1 MEDPHFLCAFL
12 HRRYHVESISYT
24 ALLTDSAPA
33 FNRGDDGIAGNDDKD
48 DDEAIDDDYYC
59 FICLLANAWSAQ
71 PLVVFSFPG
80 LMVDT
85 LVELQDIISLDSY
98 TCNFRLT
105 LKQMDKKLNFHI

>member
-59 FICLLANAWSAQ
+59 FICLLACQ
-71 PLVVFSFPG
+71 CLVCPA
-80 LMVDT
+80 LCH
-85 LVELQDIISLDSY
+85 LLY
-98 TCNFRLT
+98 FRF
-105 LKQMDKKLNFHI
+105 QA

>member
-59 FICLLANAWSAQ
+59 FICLLANAWSAL
-71 PLVVFSFPG
+71 PYATCCIFIFRPDGRHPCRVAGHYFSG
-80 LMVDT
+80 L
-85 LVELQDIISLDSY
+85 I
-98 TCNFRLT
+98 
-105 LKQMDKKLNFHI
+105 

>member
-59 FICLLANAWSAQ
+59 FICLLANAWSAL
-71 PLVVFSFPG
+71 PYATCCIFRPDGRHPCRVAGHYFSR
-80 LMVDT
+80 L
-85 LVELQDIISLDSY
+85 IY
-98 TCNFRLT
+98 RLT
-105 LKQMDKKLNFHI
+105 LKQMDKKT

>member
-59 FICLLANAWSAQ
+59 FICLLANAWSALLYATCCIFIFK
-71 PLVVFSFPG
+71 PDDTFSI
-80 LMVDT
+80 L
-85 LVELQDIISLDSY
+85 LELHEMSY
-98 TCNFRLT
+98 QNLT
-105 LKQMDKKLNFHI
+105 EFQINKTALP

>member
-59 FICLLANAWSAQ
+59 FICLSALPYATCCILMFRPCDFPLPDCRVAGHLNWSKVK
-71 PLVVFSFPG
+71 P
-80 LMVDT
+80 
-85 LVELQDIISLDSY
+85 
-98 TCNFRLT
+98 
-105 LKQMDKKLNFHI
+105 